1 MLPKFLSGFLVKR
14 IAAAVTGGLAMV
26 FGKEYASQLSELLMD
41 PDFINQVFNWIG
53 GGLMI
58 YAAIVKKDVSGTQA
72 KLDEVEQTI
81 TEYLPKEMDLD
92 PYPGW
97 DYDPIQGWVKSES

>member
-1 MLPKFLSGFLVKR
+1 MLPKFISGFIVKR
-14 IAAAVTGGLAMV
+14 IAAAATGGLAVV
-26 FGKEYASQLSELLMD
+26 FGKEYASQISELLMD

-58 YAAIVKKDVSGTQA
+58 YAALVKKDVSETQA
-72 KLDEVEQTI
+72 ALDSAERTI

-97 DYDPIQGWVKSES
+97 DYDPIRGWVKDGS